1 MANAK
6 ASLPHNS
13 ARGCTRGVVLF
24 ALVVLVA
31 ACSSQPQ
38 VPFSKTLEPISFE
51 PGNTYNVTDGRARFR
66 EIFCAANEEHGES
79 LPDYRPCEDALVR
92 FEDEPQPIGEPV
104 DLGVSSAGL
113 LAKMVPG
120 LAYSCIKAWLHHD
133 NSAPNHVATLGY
145 ETGFIQVEGIAS
157 PETNATLLADYVANL
172 GPEHSDRPRILVG

>member
-51 PGNTYNVTDGRARFR
+51 PGNTYNVTDGRAR
-66 EIFCAANEEHGES
+66 
-79 LPDYRPCEDALVR
+79 
-92 FEDEPQPIGEPV
+92 
-104 DLGVSSAGL
+104 
-113 LAKMVPG
+113 
-120 LAYSCIKAWLHHD
+120 
-133 NSAPNHVATLGY
+133 
-145 ETGFIQVEGIAS
+145 
-157 PETNATLLADYVANL
+157 
-172 GPEHSDRPRILVG
+172 